1 MLIFSAATLLFY
13 AKVLNLGV
21 RFVLL
26 GKTMFPKYIHK
37 LSFTINRLQIMEK
50 INPTI
55 LVSREMQKRYITA
68 AAVARK
74 LNLNPSSVKTMLHSD
89 TMQVQRLLDM
99 SNLLQYNFFREI
111 AALLHFTE
119 PVIEKETPDVDPT
132 IALNERIKELE
143 IEVKILRQTLKE
155 VVGKE

>member
-1 MLIFSAATLLFY
+1 MVPQEQ
-13 AKVLNLGV
+13 KGV
-21 RFVLL
+21 V
-26 GKTMFPKYIHK
+26 
-37 LSFTINRLQIMEK
+37 
-50 INPTI
+50 
-55 LVSREMQKRYITA
+55 TA